1 MSATAVYLEQK
12 LAQRCTYKRCAT
24 PPEDGARMCKKH
36 LEKVRRYER
45 RYRKRRR
52 AEARERGE
60 CAFCGA
66 KAATYRCLACAVKH
80 KQVPSSVSV
89 QVGVNTAGRSSRIA
103 AATRT
108 HADGRTR
115 YHGQGKRGMQPRLQ
129 LDGQDLGFVRRE
141 IDAGEAGLRVYE
153 SEAVQAM
160 PRIQRE
166 DVKAA
171 ALHHLQ
177 RASGF
182 IDDVLERRGHFKMRH
197 GRREGE

>member
-1 MSATAVYLEQK
+1 
-12 LAQRCTYKRCAT
+12 
-24 PPEDGARMCKKH
+24 MCKKH

-66 KAATYRCLACAVKH
+66 KAVTYRCLACAVKH
-80 KQVPSSVSV
+80 GQVPSSVSV
-89 QVGVNTAGRSSRIA
+89 QAGVNTSDQPDRSARIA
-103 AATRT
+103 AMTRK
-108 HADGRTR
+108 DSSNRTR

-129 LDGQDLGFVRRE
+129 LDGQDLGFARRE
-141 IDAGEAGLRVYE
+141 LEAGEAGLRAYE
-153 SEAVQAM
+153 SEQAKAM

-166 DVKAA
+166 DVKSA